1 MPRKISAARQ
11 KRDAAAR
18 KKKSGAAPAVDLGPL
33 GGWIGFYLRMAQIA
47 SFQAFARRTREH
59 DLNPGRFAA
68 LMVIGK
74 NPDISQTVLSQAIG
88 IDKST
93 LTPAIDDL
101 ARRGLVRRTRTDAD
115 KRAYRL
121 RLTAAGEKIL
131 RELAAC
137 ARAHDRDLDAIVGRQ
152 RPAVLRALKRI
163 VDTLGG

>member
-1 MPRKISAARQ
+1 MTRKISAARR
-11 KRDAAAR
+11 KNDAAAR
-18 KKKSGAAPAVDLGPL
+18 KKKPAAAPDLGPL

-88 IDKST
+88 VDKSS
-93 LTPAIDDL
+93 LTPAIDGL
-101 ARRGLVRRTRTDAD
+101 ARRGLVRRTRTATD
-115 KRAYRL
+115 KRANRL
-121 RLTAAGEKIL
+121 RLTAAGEGIL
-131 RELAAC
+131 RELTAC
-137 ARAHDRDLDAIVGRQ
+137 AEAHDRDLDVIVGRQ

-163 VDTLGG
+163 VETLGS